1 MVLAVISFTDSI
13 PQSEMKEFAGEVV
26 VGIREFLSRNLGRR
40 TGRTEESIKAVAYG
54 RQIVVD
60 SSVAHAK
67 ALDRGSQSSKVM
79 WHLINRVIPL
89 KLKDGKVIFRAVS
102 LDSIR
107 RGKWRT
113 QPRQGLDFVRKG
125 IDIAKSKGSL
135 RSRLNFVVSKP

>member
-1 MVLAVISFTDSI
+1 MPLAVITFTDPVS
-13 PQSEMKEFAGEVV
+13 QDKMEEFAGEVV
-26 VGIREFLSRNLGRR
+26 IGIREFLSRNVGRR

-67 ALDRGSQSSKVM
+67 SLDRGSWSSKVM

-89 KLKDGKVIFRAVS
+89 KLKDGRTIFRAVS
-102 LDSIR
+102 QDSIR

-135 RSRLNFVVSKP
+135 RSRLNFVVNRP